1 MKRRRSDSGM
11 ILAVLGL
18 NHKTAPVDVRECLA
32 CPEDTIKQVLRRL
45 EEFED
50 ILECVVLSTCN
61 RTEVYAVLDDVEDP
75 PAVLLDFLTR
85 LAGPEGYEISPEYL
99 FYCAGDD
106 CIRHL
111 FRVAGSIDSLVI
123 GEGQILSQVK
133 KAYLVAKDCGTTST
147 VLNTLFHRAIA
158 AGKKIRTETRIAYSA
173 VSVSYAA
180 VELAKNLLGDLSAA
194 SVMILGAGEMSEL
207 TARHLVASGVKTVF
221 VSNRNHDRAEELAKK
236 FQGTAVPFEK
246 FMKWAAQTDIII
258 ASTGAP
264 HYIVRA
270 LDVAHIMPQRDGRP
284 LIFIDIAVP
293 RDVEPEVAAIA
304 GVSLY
309 NIDSLNAVVD
319 SNQRDRLKEARKAEK
334 ILEAEAKELIDRF
347 RYLSYQPVLSQMKDK
362 AELIRQREI
371 KRALAKLPDLS
382 ADDRRVMENMSR
394 MLVRKLLR
402 DPVICTNEAAARGE
416 EDACVQAL
424 TRLFKLNELGAP
436 THCEVKNN
444 RRHARK

>member
-1 MKRRRSDSGM
+1 M

-32 CPEDTIKQVLRRL
+32 CPEDTVKQALRRL
-45 EEFED
+45 EEYED

-75 PAVLLDFLTR
+75 PATLLDFLVR
-85 LAGPEGYEISPEYL
+85 LAGPEGYTIAPEYL
-99 FYCAGDD
+99 FYHAGDE

-133 KAYLVAKDCGTTST
+133 KAYLAAKDCGTTST

-158 AGKKIRTETRIAYSA
+158 AGKKIRTETRIAFSA

-221 VSNRNHDRAEELAKK
+221 VSNRNHNRAEELAQK
-236 FQGTAVPFEK
+236 FQGEAVPFEK

-264 HYIVRA
+264 HYIVRP
-270 LDVAHIMPQRDGRP
+270 LDFDHIMPQR
-284 LIFIDIAVP
+284 
-293 RDVEPEVAAIA
+293 
-304 GVSLY
+304 S
-309 NIDSLNAVVD
+309 
-319 SNQRDRLKEARKAEK
+319 
-334 ILEAEAKELIDRF
+334 
-347 RYLSYQPVLSQMKDK
+347 
-362 AELIRQREI
+362 
-371 KRALAKLPDLS
+371 
-382 ADDRRVMENMSR
+382 
-394 MLVRKLLR
+394 
-402 DPVICTNEAAARGE
+402 
-416 EDACVQAL
+416 
-424 TRLFKLNELGAP
+424 
-436 THCEVKNN
+436 
-444 RRHARK
+444 